1 MTVSGFWVSHSTVQ
15 SLNSVWINCRTRSS
29 VSRSTQGRGSSTS
42 RIRTFASRALAK
54 QSSLLWPKL
63 SQHRSRNI
71 SLITTT
77 CLLCHYIKVAI
88 EKTILFHEVIKQC
101 DGPDLNSW
109 LTHVPERESFQAAA
123 KYSLVSLHLCIWVH
137 FLARHEICTN
147 YYILL
152 QFPKETNTRGS
163 KTLTPFT
170 PFHTNL
176 QSFD

>member
-1 MTVSGFWVSHSTVQ
+1 MCTTVSGFWVSHSTVQ

-77 CLLCHYIKVAI
+77 CLLCQYIKVAI

-101 DGPDLNSW
+101 DGPDLDSW
-109 LTHVPERESFQAAA
+109 LIPAGTWIISGCS
-123 KYSLVSLHLCIWVH
+123 KILSSLIAFTYLGALFS
-137 FLARHEICTN
+137 
-147 YYILL
+147 
-152 QFPKETNTRGS
+152 ETRNMY
-163 KTLTPFT
+163 
-170 PFHTNL
+170 
-176 QSFD
+176 Q